1 MGDSSPCPVR
11 VEMSERAV
19 AEALEGMGLL
29 IAALWRKNDK
39 QEKIMQ
45 KDEIKE
51 KGKEIEKG

>member
-1 MGDSSPCPVR
+1 VGDSSHCPVR
-11 VEMSERAV
+11 VETSEGAV

-45 KDEIKE
+45 KDEIK
-51 KGKEIEKG
+51 

>member
-1 MGDSSPCPVR
+1 MGGSNHCPVR
-11 VEMSERAV
+11 VEMFEGAV
-19 AEALEGMGLL
+19 AEALEAMGLL
-29 IAALWRKNDK
+29 TAALWRKNDK